1 MDCLV
6 FAVTGLAT
14 VFFGGADT
22 PLPMAS
28 RSGEASYRTFA
39 FASGTGVGAV
49 LGAELGTRCGLG
61 FDAGVGDLSV

>member
-28 RSGEASYRTFA
+28 RSGAASYRTFA

-49 LGAELGTRCGLG
+49 LGAALGTR
-61 FDAGVGDLSV
+61 